1 MKIAGERME
10 FARKLHG
17 HNLIEITNLN
27 EIEEKIINFNRTTKV
42 PFLEEVL
49 KELDLGFSLDDP
61 VVLAFDTFNVSSDF
75 DLEKKEQCVN
85 ALSTFCGEPKSST
98 FNNETNTAEPIIDKL
113 GLSQDEVRSFFF
125 DFNAEV
131 RREEEMDMFI
141 NLRQCCRHW
150 KN

>member
-1 MKIAGERME
+1 ME

-49 KELDLGFSLDDP
+49 KELDLAFTLDDP
-61 VVLAFDTFNVSSDF
+61 VVLAFDTFNVSPDF

-85 ALSTFCGEPKSST
+85 ALSTFYGEPKSST
-98 FNNETNTAEPIIDKL
+98 FNNETNTAELIIDKL

-131 RREEEMDMFI
+131 RREEEMGMFV